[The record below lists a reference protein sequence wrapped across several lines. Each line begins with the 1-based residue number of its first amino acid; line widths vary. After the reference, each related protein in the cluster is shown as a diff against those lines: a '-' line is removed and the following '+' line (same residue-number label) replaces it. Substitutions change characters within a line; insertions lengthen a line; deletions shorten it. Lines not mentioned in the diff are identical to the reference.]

1 MRLPAKEQSSSISA
15 RKSRKEDRE
24 RGKGGGE
31 KKENQRERRRKEA
44 EKSIVVRK
52 RNLHFVKLLFE
63 SLQTRLKDAWKAKGD
78 GGRPKRKR
86 GKGTAG
92 WRQGIVE
99 W

>member
-1 MRLPAKEQSSSISA
+1 MSA

-24 RGKGGGE
+24 RGKGGDE
-31 KKENQRERRRKEA
+31 KKENERERERRRKEA
-44 EKSIVVRK
+44 EKSIVVRE

-86 GKGTAG
+86 GKGTVG